1 MTQKKLRYNCRYLRQ
16 HQPYRASVKH
26 MKNSRKTVKAGP
38 EVVDAPKGLDS
49 QNITVAT
56 SFLDKLPKPKTL
68 DERKTQCKI

>member
-1 MTQKKLRYNCRYLRQ
+1 
-16 HQPYRASVKH
+16 